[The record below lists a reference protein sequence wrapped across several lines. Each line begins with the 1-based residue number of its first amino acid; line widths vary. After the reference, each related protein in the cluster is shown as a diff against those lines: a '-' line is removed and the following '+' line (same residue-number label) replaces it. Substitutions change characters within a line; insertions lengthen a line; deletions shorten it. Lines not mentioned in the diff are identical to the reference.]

1 LLLSAGET
9 DGQACGVVLL
19 LVDKGPKTAV
29 LALVILNLDLEI
41 LRLLGELLGKDLEL
55 EEL

>member
-1 LLLSAGET
+1 MLLGARKAG
-9 DGQACGVVLL
+9 GKASRIVLL
-19 LVDKGPKTAV
+19 LVDEASKTSV

-41 LRLLGELLGKDLEL
+41 LSLLRELLCKCLEF